1 MALDFER
8 ELRDIQ
14 QWYHQKPDTFGT
26 SNSKGVRKGANLS
39 CKLSSLAT
47 VSKNEMLVWLKN
59 VQKTWK
65 VGKMQYINVHF
76 PGDHYIQTNFTF
88 WCRTVKL
95 LNLHERATHFLN
107 TNEWRI
113 LEQAS
118 FWSYHYCAS
127 HDLPLKSSAINL
139 NKWRKYI
146 LVATQNIYNRTY
158 SLV

>member
-26 SNSKGVRKGANLS
+26 SSSKGVRKGAKLS

-76 PGDHYIQTNFTF
+76 PGDHYIQTNLTF

-107 TNEWRI
+107 PNEWRV
-113 LEQAS
+113 LDKANFLS
-118 FWSYHYCAS
+118 FCTYMLRNS
-127 HDLPLKSSAINL
+127 HSKSSATNL
-139 NKWRKYI
+139 N
-146 LVATQNIYNRTY
+146 Q
-158 SLV
+158 